1 MSVQSRSS
9 IAANSRLSPGTVL
22 GGDFVIA
29 SRIGGG
35 AMGTVYLAEQR
46 STGRK
51 RAVKVLNARFAKDPK
66 GRERFARE
74 AKLNAAVESDHVVEV
89 ISAGVDDESGVPWIA
104 MELLEGEEL
113 AGRVAKGPA
122 LTQDECLKVLEQLG
136 HGLGAAHRAGLVHR
150 DLKPENV
157 YLARSRRAGEDFTV
171 KLLDFGLAKL
181 VSMHDQTGTF
191 IGVGAPMWVAPEQ
204 GQAKAAITPAS
215 DLWAFALLAFWL
227 LTGKH
232 YWKGAN
238 DDGPLIALIKEISAG
253 VTVTATARAT
263 ELGVAT
269 KVPRGF
275 DAWFARC
282 TEREPTKRY
291 RDADEATLALLAAL
305 RGTSSTTGGGR
316 ALAIVAIVT
325 AVIVIAIAVVVT
337 VLRMRG

>member
-1 MSVQSRSS
+1 
-9 IAANSRLSPGTVL
+9 
-22 GGDFVIA
+22 
-29 SRIGGG
+29 
-35 AMGTVYLAEQR
+35 MGTVYLAEQR

-122 LTQDECLKVLEQLG
+122 LSRDDCRKVLEQLG

-157 YLARSRRAGEDFTV
+157 FLARSRRAGEAFTV

-215 DLWAFALLAFWL
+215 DIWAFGLLAFWL

-232 YWKGAN
+232 YWTGAN

-253 VTVTATARAT
+253 VVATASARAT
-263 ELGVAT
+263 ELGVGAR
-269 KVPRGF
+269 VPRGF

-282 TEREPTKRY
+282 TENEPTKRFS
-291 RDADEATLALLAAL
+291 DADEATRALVAVL
-305 RGTSSTTGGGR
+305 GGSSTTRASGR
-316 ALAIVAIVT
+316 GLAIFAVVT
-325 AVIVIAIAVVVT
+325 AVIAIAFVIVT
-337 VLRMRG
+337 VLRARG